1 MDRLNQVIW
10 HPKYVVYL
18 DKINKWEQERIFCH
32 HDTKHFMDVARIAC
46 ILNLE
51 EEMHIDKEL
60 IYATALLHDI
70 GRFKQYQD
78 GEDHA
83 LVSARLAPEILG
95 ACGFSPQETELIV
108 DAIAHH
114 RVKEI
119 AQEKSLRGV
128 IYRGDKLSRDCYF
141 CKARTQ
147 CDWKNDKKNL
157 EIAY

>member
-1 MDRLNQVIW
+1 MERLDQIIV
-10 HPKYVVYL
+10 HPKYIEYL
-18 DKINKWEQERIFCH
+18 ERIREWEKERIFCH
-32 HDTKHFMDVARIAC
+32 HDTNHFMDVARIAW

-51 EEMHIDKEL
+51 EELKLNKEL
-60 IYATALLHDI
+60 LYATALLHDI

-83 LVSARLAPEILG
+83 LVSARLAPEILKD
-95 ACGFSPQETELIV
+95 CGFTTEEIESIV

-114 RVKEI
+114 RDKNI
-119 AQEKSLRGV
+119 SKEKSLRGV

-141 CKARTQ
+141 CRARTQ

-157 EIAY
+157 VILY